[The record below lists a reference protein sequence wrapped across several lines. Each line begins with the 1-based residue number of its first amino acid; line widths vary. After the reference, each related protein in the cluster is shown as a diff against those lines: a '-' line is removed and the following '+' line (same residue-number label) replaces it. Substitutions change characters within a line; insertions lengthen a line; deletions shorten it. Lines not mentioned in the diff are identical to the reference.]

1 MWWSI
6 CITAAS
12 SPAPACVNRVLSVT
26 DFESLHYAAWR
37 VEEGSNTTT
46 LLEPQYPWDDDVHSE
61 GTVLIDPWDGTYYA
75 YYVSAPTTY
84 PAGGQTMG
92 RVVTVATSQDGKAWT
107 RPLLDIVQWYVYLLE
122 TGTSGVQIECL
133 MMQCVQ
139 CVSVH
144 ANTCPHQKYKNIS
157 LHRAPPHP
165 PSHHS
170 YHTPKK

>member
-12 SPAPACVNRVLSVT
+12 SPAPACENRVLSVT

-122 TGTSGVQIECL
+122 TGTAEYRSNV
-133 MMQCVQ
+133 
-139 CVSVH
+139 
-144 ANTCPHQKYKNIS
+144 
-157 LHRAPPHP
+157 
-165 PSHHS
+165 
-170 YHTPKK
+170 